1 MRLAEQW
8 NAIESRLDP
17 RWIAA
22 QLELRVPDETQRN
35 RASTLLGP
43 AGPGRAGTSIRFAGT
58 RDGTGVGPE
67 AVRRMLRRID
77 AAGIAGTLMLVSAL
91 DAPAERAVSPSSLA
105 TEWDGAVAVLP
116 ADWSDLLCELELT
129 SSDHLD
135 RAALL
140 LAPLNPIQLDSSQ
153 AAGRRLGFQFR
164 CARTFG
170 YGVSAGMARRCLARL
185 DEQSIPG
192 CVRVL
197 RALTD
202 THPVGTQGPVWYV
215 GGKAV

>member
-1 MRLAEQW
+1 MKLAEQW

-17 RWIAA
+17 RWSDAR
-22 QLELRVPDETQRN
+22 LELRVSDETQRN
-35 RASTLLGP
+35 RASALLGP
-43 AGPGRAGTSIRFAGT
+43 AGPGRAGTSIRFSGT

-77 AAGIAGTLMLVSAL
+77 TEGITGTLALVST
-91 DAPAERAVSPSSLA
+91 DDTAPERVVSRASLA
-105 TEWDGAVAVLP
+105 TDWDAAVAVLP
-116 ADWSDLLCELELT
+116 ADWSDLLCEIELT
-129 SSDHLD
+129 SSDHIE

-140 LAPLNPIQLDSSQ
+140 LAPLNPIQVT
-153 AAGRRLGFQFR
+153 GRLGFQFR
-164 CARTFG
+164 CAHSFG

-185 DEQSIPG
+185 DEEPIPG
-192 CVRVL
+192 TVRVL
-197 RALTD
+197 RALSD

>member
-1 MRLAEQW
+1 MGLADQW

-17 RWIAA
+17 RWRDA
-22 QLELRVPDETQRN
+22 QLELRVADEAQRN

-43 AGPGRAGTSIRFAGT
+43 AGPGRTGTSIRFSGT
-58 RDGTGVGPE
+58 RDGSGVGPE

-77 AAGIAGTLMLVSAL
+77 AEGIAGTLTLVSAL
-91 DAPAERAVSPSSLA
+91 DAPPERSVSRSSLA
-105 TEWDGAVAVLP
+105 TEWDAAIAVLP

-129 SSDHLD
+129 SSDHVD

-140 LAPLNPIQLDSSQ
+140 LAPLNPIQVT
-153 AAGRRLGFQFR
+153 GRLGFRFR

-185 DEQSIPG
+185 DEQPIPG
-192 CVRVL
+192 SVRVL
-197 RALTD
+197 RALSH